1 MFISKLQ
8 LLSHVKVFSWCL
20 RDRIKFAYPE
30 KRFGFC
36 YDKFNLASAPTVS
49 YIDPVRALYAHHFL
63 ACEQALLFGRAK
75 RVSRERAS

>member
-1 MFISKLQ
+1 MTE
-8 LLSHVKVFSWCL
+8 LSLRILKSGLVFVTINL
-20 RDRIKFAYPE
+20 KD
-30 KRFGFC
+30 
-36 YDKFNLASAPTVS
+36 LASAPTVS